1 MSCSKCRYW
10 RPAEYDLP
18 ERKAGLG
25 KKMTEDS
32 RSVLF
37 STDFDARS
45 FSADL
50 ELTTQRCPWKES
62 FSFNGC
68 LTTRGNGLL

>member
-1 MSCSKCRYW
+1 MPCWKYHYL

-18 ERKAGLG
+18 ERKAGAG

-32 RSVLF
+32 RQVLF

-50 ELTTQRCPWKES
+50 ELTTQSCPWKES
-62 FSFNGC
+62 FSIADCPNNK
-68 LTTRGNGLL
+68 RK